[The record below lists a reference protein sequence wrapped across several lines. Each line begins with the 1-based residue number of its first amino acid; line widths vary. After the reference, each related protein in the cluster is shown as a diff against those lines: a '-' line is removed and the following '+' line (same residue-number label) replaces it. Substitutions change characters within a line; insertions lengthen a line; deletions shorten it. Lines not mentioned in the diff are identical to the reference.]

1 MKSATFTSELFSF
14 AFFNSYQSSINDLA
28 SLAEQEQW
36 DFSDS
41 TQQNK
46 AILKSYLEH
55 TYRKLK
61 NDNQIAF
68 SQDNKWACF
77 DTGLMTNSLERIF
90 ALFEQNKIA
99 QVNPDASP
107 FYFKSFVR
115 ESDYF
120 LISLFPKLPESANYF
135 LNPEDLIFNPRIC
148 VIPQI
153 DHIIEDNI
161 GRFPIHMR
169 SLPIDEKRRRLI
181 GAIDEAQKKVR
192 TNYKLAVPQY
202 YNGRIQLLL
211 PLCLTPG
218 SPNPDLAL
226 VTHRVGDSYTARTCL
241 TLKMAY
247 SNARLIV
254 KPQSLWLHV

>member
-1 MKSATFTSELFSF
+1 MKSTFTSELFSF
-14 AFFNSYQSSINDLA
+14 AYFNNYQLSIDNLA
-28 SLAEQEQW
+28 TLAENEPW

-41 TQQNK
+41 IRQNK
-46 AILKSYLEH
+46 SILKSYLEH

-61 NDNQIAF
+61 NDNQVTF
-68 SQDNKWACF
+68 SQDNRWACF
-77 DTGLMTNSLERIF
+77 NTGLMTGSLESIF
-90 ALFEQNKIA
+90 ALFEQNKLT
-99 QVNPDASP
+99 VTNGTASP
-107 FYFKSFVR
+107 FFFKSFVK
-115 ESDYF
+115 ESDYS
-120 LISLFPKLPESANYF
+120 LISHFQTLPEPANYF
-135 LNPEDLIFNPRIC
+135 ANPEDLIFNPRIR
-148 VIPQI
+148 VVPQI

-161 GRFPIHMR
+161 DRFPLHMR
-169 SLPIDEKRRRLI
+169 NLPVDEKRRRLI

-226 VTHRVGDSYTARTCL
+226 VTHRIGDCYTARTCL

-254 KPQSLWLHV
+254 KPQSSWLHV